1 MRLAGFIKTTLLDW
15 DGMVACTVYLPGCNY
30 RCPFCHNRDIV
41 LHPEEHQKI
50 DEEVVFEYVDEN
62 SDFLDGVVISGGEPT
77 LHPDLHR
84 FIIALRQKGMKIK
97 LDTNGS
103 NPDVLDDL
111 LGAGLLDYVAMDV
124 KALLDEKNYDMAAG
138 VKVDLSALKRSI
150 SLIIDSGVD
159 HEFRTTVVPHLV
171 REDDPERIAMALN
184 GARRYV
190 LQQFR
195 PLITL
200 DDALNVLD
208 PYSEAKIMDMA
219 RKAKKY
225 VRQLNLRGI

>member
-1 MRLAGFIKTTLLDW
+1 MRFAGFIKTTLLDW

-50 DEEVVFEYVDEN
+50 EEEAIFEYVEEN
-62 SDFLDGVVISGGEPT
+62 NDFLDGVVISGGEPT
-77 LHPDLHR
+77 LHPDLYR
-84 FIIALRQKGMKIK
+84 FITTLRQKGMKIK

-111 LGAGLLDYVAMDV
+111 LGAKLLDYVAMDV
-124 KALLDEKNYDMAAG
+124 KALLDEKSYNMAAG
-138 VKVDLSALKRSI
+138 TSVDLAALKRSI

-171 REDDPERIAMALN
+171 REDDPEQIAIALK

-195 PLITL
+195 PLVTL
-200 DDALNVLD
+200 DENLTVLD
-208 PYSEAKIMDMA
+208 PYSETVIMDMA
-219 RKAKKY
+219 RKAKKH
-225 VRQLNLRGI
+225 VRKLSLRGI

>member
-1 MRLAGFIKTTLLDW
+1 MRFAGFIKTTLLDW
-15 DGMVACTVYLPGCNY
+15 DGMVACTVYTPGCNF

-50 DEEVVFEYVDEN
+50 EEEAIFEYVEEN
-62 SDFLDGVVISGGEPT
+62 RDFLDGVVISGGEPT
-77 LHPDLHR
+77 MHADLYR
-84 FIIALRQKGMKIK
+84 FIRALRQKGMKIK

-124 KALLDEKNYDMAAG
+124 KALLEEDRYSMATG
-138 VKVDLSALKRSI
+138 VKVDMDAIKRSI

-171 REDDPERIAMALN
+171 REEDPEQIAIALN
-184 GARRYV
+184 RARRYV

-195 PLITL
+195 PLVTL
-200 DDALNVLD
+200 DENLGVLD
-208 PYSEAKIMDMA
+208 PYTETKMLDMA
-219 RKAKKY
+219 RKAKRH
-225 VRQLNLRGI
+225 VRQLSLRGI